1 MTNRMIVAMNGQ
13 NIIGQSGSIPWS
25 YPGDLK
31 FFREKTLNQV
41 VIMGR
46 NTWESLPSS
55 VRPLKDRV
63 NLVVSSTLAPIP
75 GVVYA
80 TLEEAIEAAEASW
93 GDKDIWFIGG
103 AKLYEAAMPLVSEVV
118 ITEIPDKVDTSKGKC
133 VYWPGLSLDIGLDRK
148 EKHPY
153 CPELLVTYWTKSS

>member
-1 MTNRMIVAMNGQ
+1 MIVALNSQ

-31 FFREKTLNQV
+31 FFKEKTLNQV

-46 NTWESLPSS
+46 NTWESLPEKA
-55 VRPLKDRV
+55 RPLKDRV
-63 NLVVSSTLAPIP
+63 NIVISTKLSSNPECFVSPT
-75 GVVYA
+75 V
-80 TLEEAIEAAEASW
+80 EEALELVEANW
-93 GDKDIWFIGG
+93 RDRDVWFIGG
-103 AKLYEAAMPLVSEVV
+103 SKLYDAAMPLVSEVV

-133 VYWPGLSLDIGLDRK
+133 VYWPGLSLDIGLNRS

-153 CPELLVTYWTKSS
+153 CSELLVTYWTKNR